1 MIKKLEMTID
11 FEKAKPKIK
20 KLIKKLAIQS
30 VSDNPGKLLKKRIEE
45 GVNYNNDKLTP
56 LKKSTLNIRKM
67 KGRSGTKPLIDTEKL
82 LNSIKTVKTKNK
94 IGVRFLKY
102 GMHQA
107 KGFVTNNHF
116 AVKNGNKVVGFRD
129 YSHGIRVTPRSW
141 IYPEKGN
148 EHFGLI
154 KKDKNRLI
162 KTIKLVK
169 KVLRNKFVHKYK

>member
-67 KGRSGTKPLIDTEKL
+67 KGRSGTKPLIDTGKL
-82 LNSIKTVKTKNK
+82 LNSIKTVKQK
-94 IGVRFLKY
+94 
-102 GMHQA
+102 
-107 KGFVTNNHF
+107 
-116 AVKNGNKVVGFRD
+116 
-129 YSHGIRVTPRSW
+129 
-141 IYPEKGN
+141 
-148 EHFGLI
+148 
-154 KKDKNRLI
+154 
-162 KTIKLVK
+162 IKLE
-169 KVLRNKFVHKYK
+169 